1 MWILISSQ
9 CLFVHKN
16 NEPFTQESNWLK
28 LTEILAFIQT
38 SESFYLPNKT
48 KFFWSRYSISKK
60 RPEKGKIWKWDKYF
74 NKSFDKNRRI
84 FESKD
89 ETRVNFLTTLT
100 VNMIRLGKNINE
112 LTRITKLEFC
122 IRVKLNI

>member
-48 KFFWSRYSISKK
+48 KFFFGVDIRFQRSGPRKERFENEINISTKASIKIEGFLSQKTKQESTFWRRLPWTWSDKA
-60 RPEKGKIWKWDKYF
+60 KILMNWLVLLR
-74 NKSFDKNRRI
+74 S
-84 FESKD
+84 
-89 ETRVNFLTTLT
+89 NF
-100 VNMIRLGKNINE
+100 VWGWN
-112 LTRITKLEFC
+112 
-122 IRVKLNI
+122 